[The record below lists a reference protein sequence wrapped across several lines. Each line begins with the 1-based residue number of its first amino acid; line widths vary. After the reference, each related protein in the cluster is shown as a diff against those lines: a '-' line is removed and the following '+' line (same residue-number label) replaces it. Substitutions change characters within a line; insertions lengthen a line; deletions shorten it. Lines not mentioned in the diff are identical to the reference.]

1 MTTAEIRTKLIEER
15 TRYQSDLAASEA
27 ACKEIETVLGNLDD
41 ETIGVMSSY
50 GFDLAWLKAIDL
62 EKLKAD
68 PDYCKSIQ
76 LKLEKDTTEIHS
88 FLEEQLKDV

>member
-50 GFDLAWLKAIDL
+50 GFDLA
-62 EKLKAD
+62 
-68 PDYCKSIQ
+68 
-76 LKLEKDTTEIHS
+76 
-88 FLEEQLKDV
+88 

>member
-1 MTTAEIRTKLIEER
+1 MTKKLL
-15 TRYQSDLAASEA
+15 TG
-27 ACKEIETVLGNLDD
+27 LGNLDD

-50 GFDLAWLKAIDL
+50 GFDLAWLKAMDL

-76 LKLEKDTTEIHS
+76 SKLEKDTTEIHS

>member
-27 ACKEIETVLGNLDD
+27 ACKEIEAVLGNLDD
-41 ETIGVMSSY
+41 ETIGVMSPY
-50 GFDLAWLKAIDL
+50 GFDLAWLKVMDL

-68 PDYCKSIQ
+68 PVYCKSIQ
-76 LKLEKDTTEIHS
+76 SELEEVTTKIHS